1 MTRHPDHT
9 RCVLSD
15 TAPGPTERDTMV
27 DGSAEVGGPL
37 VSVVVPTKNVERTL
51 RRCLESIRDQTYRE
65 IETIVV
71 DNFSDDATFEIAT
84 ELADVAFQAGP
95 ERSAQRNLGI
105 DRATGEYVLW
115 IDADMVLTPDV
126 VRDAV
131 TSARSV
137 AAVGVFIPEESFGD
151 GFWTRC
157 RALERRC
164 YIGQELIEAPRL
176 VRRDFFSRS
185 GGFVTDVAGQ
195 EDADLRMRLL
205 KDGARLVHSTAV
217 IEHDEGR
224 LTFRSVMS
232 KRFYYGQ
239 SLPAYNRA
247 QPGAI
252 RRQAAATV
260 LSYARNVPILTRE
273 PRHALGLLV
282 LRTAEAVAYGAGAWR
297 ARTRRTG

>member
-1 MTRHPDHT
+1 MTQD
-9 RCVLSD
+9 VD
-15 TAPGPTERDTMV
+15 ERTT
-27 DGSAEVGGPL
+27 PL

-51 RRCLESIRDQTYRE
+51 RRCLESILDQTYPR

-71 DNFSDDATFEIAT
+71 DNFSDDDTFTIAG

-105 DRATGEYVLW
+105 ERATGTYVLW
-115 IDADMVLTPDV
+115 IDADMVLTPEV

-131 TSARSV
+131 QRAESAS
-137 AAVGVFIPEESFGD
+137 AVGVFVPEESFGD
-151 GFWTRC
+151 GYWTRC

-164 YIGQELIEAPRL
+164 YVGQELIEAPRL
-176 VRRDFFSRS
+176 VRRDFFARS

-205 KDGARLVHSTAV
+205 REGARLVHASAV

-232 KRFYYGQ
+232 KRYYYGQ
-239 SLPAYNRA
+239 SLPAYHRA

-260 LSYARNVPILTRE
+260 MSYARNVPILASE
-273 PRHALGLLV
+273 PRHAVGLFA
-282 LRTAEAVAYGAGAWR
+282 LRAAEVVAYGAGAWR
-297 ARTRRTG
+297 ARGRRSS